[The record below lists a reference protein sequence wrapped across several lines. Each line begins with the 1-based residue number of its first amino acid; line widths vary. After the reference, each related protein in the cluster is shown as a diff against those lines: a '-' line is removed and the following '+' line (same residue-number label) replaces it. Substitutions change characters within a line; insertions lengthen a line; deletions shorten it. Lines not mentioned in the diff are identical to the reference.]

1 MENCVPELT
10 DAAVKRYKPGKT
22 RREIPDSKATGLY
35 LVVQPTGAKSW
46 ALRFRRPD
54 GRSAKLTLGPLD
66 TSAEPADEP
75 VVGGPLTLGMA
86 RELAAKVHRERKRGV
101 DVVAEEKAKKERKR
115 REHAERSVNTFGA
128 AVPDFCHAYKP
139 DRQHR
144 LRYWRHMAR
153 VLGLA
158 YQLNGGAPEI
168 IKGSLADTWADKP
181 LAEINDVDVHTVVR
195 EARDHGIPG
204 MGKFN
209 KGKSEARGRSM
220 HSALSLLFTWLL
232 DERWPGVTNNPCLL
246 VSRPKPAAVR
256 DRVLKPEELR
266 WFWAATE
273 QIGEPFGVLLK
284 LLLLTGCRREE
295 VAGMR
300 WHELSED
307 GTTWTIPSAR
317 TKNWREHIVPLPPLA
332 RDLLGGVKRIE
343 GAFVFTV
350 TGKAS
355 VSSFSRVKARLDG
368 LMLKAAQEQARAAG
382 CDPNAVGIPPWRLH
396 DLRRT
401 CATGMAGIGI
411 QPHVVEACLNH
422 VSGAKAGVA
431 GTYNVHSYSAEKTTA
446 LERWAAH
453 VEGIVTGKLSNVLT
467 FPRVSAT

>member
-1 MENCVPELT
+1 
-10 DAAVKRYKPGKT
+10 
-22 RREIPDSKATGLY
+22 
-35 LVVQPTGAKSW
+35 
-46 ALRFRRPD
+46 
-54 GRSAKLTLGPLD
+54 
-66 TSAEPADEP
+66 
-75 VVGGPLTLGMA
+75 
-86 RELAAKVHRERKRGV
+86 
-101 DVVAEEKAKKERKR
+101 
-115 REHAERSVNTFGA
+115 
-128 AVPDFCHAYKP
+128 
-139 DRQHR
+139 
-144 LRYWRHMAR
+144 
-153 VLGLA
+153 
-158 YQLNGGAPEI
+158 
-168 IKGSLADTWADKP
+168 
-181 LAEINDVDVHTVVR
+181 
-195 EARDHGIPG
+195 

-232 DERWPGVTNNPCLL
+232 DERWPGVTNNPCVL
-246 VSRPKPAAVR
+246 VSRPKRAAVR

-300 WHELSED
+300 WQELSED

-343 GAFVFTV
+343 GAFVFTA

-355 VSSFSRVKARLDG
+355 VSSFSRVKTRLDG

-382 CDPNAVGIPPWRLH
+382 SDPNAVGIPPWRLH

-467 FPRVSAT
+467 FPRVPAT